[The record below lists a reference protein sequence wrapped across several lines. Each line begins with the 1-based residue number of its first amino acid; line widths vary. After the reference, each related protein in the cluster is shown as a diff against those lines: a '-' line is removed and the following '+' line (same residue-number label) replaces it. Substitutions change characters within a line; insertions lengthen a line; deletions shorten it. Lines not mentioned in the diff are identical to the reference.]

1 MEPCNITPEI
11 TGTGTVFDSIR
22 VLTREVG
29 MGSEKIS
36 VMVTSDK
43 REQLQM
49 AAMVA
54 SVGAVSGNDVTVF
67 LSMNSL
73 SFFVKGADK
82 PATAEGPMGTLIEEK
97 NAPDFKELFQQ
108 AVEYGDAKIFPCS
121 MAVDILGL
129 GQNDLEEYI
138 SEPLGLTSFLS
149 DASEGQVWH
158 F

>member
-1 MEPCNITPEI
+1 MST
-11 TGTGTVFDSIR
+11 
-22 VLTREVG
+22 
-29 MGSEKIS
+29 EKIS
-36 VMVTSDK
+36 VMVTSNK

-54 SVGAVSGNDVTVF
+54 SVGAVSGNDVSVF

-73 SFFVKGADK
+73 NFFVKGSSEQ
-82 PATAEGPMGTLIEEK
+82 ATTEGHMGKLIEEK
-97 NAPDFKELFQQ
+97 NVPDFKELFQQ

-129 GQNDLEEYI
+129 GQDDLEAYI